1 MSRKPKPPVES
12 WTAERCYITELINT
26 ADQPEVSLA
35 RARVEPG
42 ITTRLHQLSA
52 YEWYI
57 IERGHGLMRIGD
69 EVPFAVGP
77 GDTVAIPKDTPQ
89 QITNTGNED
98 LHFLCVCVPKFSPER
113 YVSLE

>member
-1 MSRKPKPPVES
+1 MSRKPKPFAET

-26 ADQPEVSLA
+26 EDQPEVSLA

-42 ITTRLHQLSA
+42 VTTRLHQLSA

-69 EVPFAVGP
+69 EAPFEVRT

-89 QITNTGNED
+89 QITNSGDED
-98 LHFLCVCVPKFSPER
+98 LRFLCVCVPKFSEER
-113 YVSLE
+113 YVSLD